1 MTQDESISDIFRR
14 LVMQE
19 VTKNENT
26 RTKNDVTTYLSKED
40 KQKLIRIAGERDV
53 SVAGL
58 VREIVHDWLKRQKG

>member
-1 MTQDESISDIFRR
+1 
-14 LVMQE
+14 MQE
-19 VTKNENT
+19 VTRNENT
-26 RTKNDVTTYLSKED
+26 RAKNDVTTYLSKED